1 MEEAWTMIEEG
12 QALVELKLSMAKE
25 AHQVVMQELDS
36 LSARNEELESELN
49 VAYQEMVRL

>member
-1 MEEAWTMIEEG
+1 MIEEG